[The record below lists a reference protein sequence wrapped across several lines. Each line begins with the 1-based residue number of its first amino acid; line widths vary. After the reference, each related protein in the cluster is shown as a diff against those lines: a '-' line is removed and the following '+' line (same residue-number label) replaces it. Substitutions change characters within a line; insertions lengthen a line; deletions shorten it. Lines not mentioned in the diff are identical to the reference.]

1 MSGYSRPRPLS
12 ESDDVGIF
20 DGGELSLDDYL
31 RTRALANHA
40 GGASRCFVTCQG
52 GSRRRL
58 LRTRVRGSVIRRLT
72 APKRKALR
80 RTRLIV
86 LRR

>member
-52 GSRRRL
+52 GRVVGYYALASGAVSYADLPRRSGKPCGG
-58 LRTRVRGSVIRRLT
+58 RG
-72 APKRKALR
+72 
-80 RTRLIV
+80 
-86 LRR
+86 